1 MYILY
6 IFYIG
11 LFCTGCISN
20 MFSLVDAFVEH
31 KSIHLTQVK
40 QFCKQLY
47 HCNKSQDETEE
58 SACIS
63 VQIRGVDPVSY
74 LHELIVHYI
83 AARMKCGLPTPAVFI
98 YMCSS
103 PLLHPF
109 PWFCKVMKF
118 HLVILTKLF
127 VFETSSNNP
136 CAI

>member
-1 MYILY
+1 
-6 IFYIG
+6 
-11 LFCTGCISN
+11 

-58 SACIS
+58 SACVS

-83 AARMKCGLPTPAVFI
+83 AATYETWLTNTSCVHLHVFQPPAPSLPLVLQGYEI
-98 YMCSS
+98 SCSYTY
-103 PLLHPF
+103 
-109 PWFCKVMKF
+109 KVIC
-118 HLVILTKLF
+118 V
-127 VFETSSNNP
+127 
-136 CAI
+136 